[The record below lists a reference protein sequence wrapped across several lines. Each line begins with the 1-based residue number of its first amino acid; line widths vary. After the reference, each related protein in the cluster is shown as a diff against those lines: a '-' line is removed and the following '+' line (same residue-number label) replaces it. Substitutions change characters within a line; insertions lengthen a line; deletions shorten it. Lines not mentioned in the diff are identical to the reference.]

1 MLNVNR
7 NNEVLKPGEN
17 EYRISRE
24 IIRRETKKKRIKIKE
39 NE

>member
-7 NNEVLKPGEN
+7 NNAVLKSGEN
-17 EYRISRE
+17 EYRISTE
-24 IIRRETKKKRIKIKE
+24 IIRRETKMKRIKIKE